1 MATAQDGTYPIAR
14 PLYLYTLGE
23 PSGSV
28 QEFIQWILSE
38 KGQRIV
44 EQLGLHPRESIAT
57 AERSGRRLN
66 RN

>member
-1 MATAQDGTYPIAR
+1 VAAAQDGTYPIAR

-44 EQLGLHPRESIAT
+44 EQLGYIPVNPLPPPSDA
-57 AERSGRRLN
+57 AGD
-66 RN
+66 